1 MKKYNKFIVLMLAIV
16 LCFSLMCTGC
26 SNNTETSASGDEP
39 EKITVVDGLGREITL
54 EKTPE
59 RILTSYG
66 IATQMVFTLGAQ
78 DRLVG
83 IDSPSLTN
91 KFLISLDPDIPNM
104 ATPGSPAEFNV
115 EEGIALNPD
124 IILVPG
130 RNQQL
135 VETLEEKG
143 LNVFGVV
150 AEDLDQLKNTVLEL
164 GKALGQEEQAEN
176 FVKYYDNVIK
186 EVEEKTASLS
196 DGDKPTVYLAG
207 PMGLLST
214 CSQDMYQ
221 NDLITLAGGKNA
233 AGELTGGW
241 VDISPEQ
248 LIEWNPD
255 VIVIV
260 QYTTNITPED
270 VLTDSRYQ
278 GINAVKNKQVF
289 WFPSNLSP
297 WDYPSPEAAVGIL
310 WTAQKLQ
317 PDLFPDL
324 DMIDEADNYF
334 ETFYGKT
341 FTELGGSLTSRE
353 YVEKS

>member
-1 MKKYNKFIVLMLAIV
+1 
-16 LCFSLMCTGC
+16 
-26 SNNTETSASGDEP
+26 
-39 EKITVVDGLGREITL
+39 
-54 EKTPE
+54 
-59 RILTSYG
+59 
-66 IATQMVFTLGAQ
+66 
-78 DRLVG
+78 
-83 IDSPSLTN
+83 
-91 KFLISLDPDIPNM
+91 
-104 ATPGSPAEFNV
+104 
-115 EEGIALNPD
+115 
-124 IILVPG
+124 
-130 RNQQL
+130 
-135 VETLEEKG
+135 
-143 LNVFGVV
+143 
-150 AEDLDQLKNTVLEL
+150 
-164 GKALGQEEQAEN
+164 
-176 FVKYYDNVIK
+176 
-186 EVEEKTASLS
+186 
-196 DGDKPTVYLAG
+196 YLAG

-353 YVEKS
+353 FVEKS